1 MIRIVCLLVLGVL
14 FFLLHK
20 ENAGNLVTINWI
32 NGPLKPMPLT
42 WVLLYT
48 LLAGALG
55 YALFTLPER
64 FKTWRALRQHRRSLK
79 KMGKS
84 LGNVI
89 SNARSQSK

>member
-1 MIRIVCLLVLGVL
+1 MIRAIILLVMGVM
-14 FFLLHK
+14 FYLLHK
-20 ENAGNLVTINWI
+20 GNDGNLVTITWI
-32 NGPLKPMPLT
+32 NETSNPMPLS

-48 LLAGALG
+48 FLAGALF

-89 SNARSQSK
+89 NNAKSHQ